1 MESGATQGDG
11 GDGMKPR
18 TSTIV
23 SESPAEV
30 FREMVGEAL
39 ARQRVRASEPTAFYL
54 VHLLTEFVHTRR
66 LFPADAPGSPTLVEL
81 LAEALGSAPSARLTA
96 FRRMGDF
103 ALFVAGFF
111 TDSLSRSLVDVDYY
125 AAMGGGAYANASRL
139 SMSLDSREIFE
150 ELSSRFVR
158 FMDVISEVG
167 ERTQIAAGDV
177 TGNQGLLRLYET
189 FLRTGSE
196 RAWRKLREAGVI
208 PVEGIDTRFRQ

>member
-1 MESGATQGDG
+1 MS
-11 GDGMKPR
+11 PR

-39 ARQRVRASEPTAFYL
+39 TRQRVRASEPAAFYL

-66 LFPADAPGSPTLVEL
+66 LFPDDAPGSPTLVEFL
-81 LAEALGSAPSARLTA
+81 GKALASTPATRLAA

-111 TDSLSRSLVDVDYY
+111 ADSLNRKLVDVDYY

-139 SMSLDSREIFE
+139 SMSLDSREMFD
-150 ELSSRFVR
+150 ELSRQFVR

-167 ERTQIAAGDV
+167 ERSQIAAGGLM
-177 TGNQGLLRLYET
+177 GNQGLLRLYEI

-196 RAWRKLREAGVI
+196 RARRRLHEAGVI
-208 PVEGIDTRFRQ
+208 AVDGLDTRFRQ